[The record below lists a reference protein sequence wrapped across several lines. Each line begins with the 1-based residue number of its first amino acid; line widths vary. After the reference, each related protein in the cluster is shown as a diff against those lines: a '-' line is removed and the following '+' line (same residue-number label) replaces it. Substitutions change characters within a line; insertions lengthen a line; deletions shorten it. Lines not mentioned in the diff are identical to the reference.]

1 MFFTQTDRVQKIKKN
16 RWKTS
21 RTREDVR
28 NTTEHFNMANIVL
41 DIFYVKWPIYEKRSC
56 KLTNKV
62 VIFHCFFFEISVFA
76 HALRRNAL
84 WLTDG
89 RTDRQTEVLDGQK
102 YTQAYSIIN
111 LTKPHF
117 NKHLFIRVAHAW
129 IVRNTRTAT
138 TTTTITTTIVQ
149 RNLRRTTSR
158 HSITWQLNV
167 KKKSASHR
175 RTQSCNEHSFW
186 QLKQLYAHLNSN
198 NTKMHITSPSFT
210 TCLG

>member
-1 MFFTQTDRVQKIKKN
+1 MKNIFTNPRRCTY
-16 RWKTS
+16 
-21 RTREDVR
+21 
-28 NTTEHFNMANIVL
+28 TTEHFNMANIVL

-62 VIFHCFFFEISVFA
+62 VIFHCFSRFLCLHTHWDETHFDW
-76 HALRRNAL
+76 R
-84 WLTDG
+84 TDG
-89 RTDRQTEVLDGQK
+89 QTEVLDGQK

-138 TTTTITTTIVQ
+138 TTTVITTTIVQ

-167 KKKSASHR
+167 KEKSASHR

-198 NTKMHITSPSFT
+198 NTKMHITSPST